1 VANVEEIN
9 YNFSTLPSLVRN
21 KMAPQQKGAFIVAP
35 AAVPTSSAPLSS
47 SVSTRA
53 SGSVVSHSTRK
64 HKKAAPV
71 YSASPS
77 LPQYVGM
84 RRSDSLFGKEDRNA
98 VFRSLVQSCVS
109 GEKEV
114 RYGVSVVSDAETAA
128 SSKKGSGSGPDYRD
142 PFYLVRYYQDKL
154 EKAETKEE
162 KEIYANQLRMADYR
176 DPFYLVRYFQDKL
189 EEAETIEQKE
199 IYANELRMAFNDAQ
213 QSGIQNGTTWSHPPA
228 HGHGW

>member
-1 VANVEEIN
+1 
-9 YNFSTLPSLVRN
+9 
-21 KMAPQQKGAFIVAP
+21 MAPQQKGAFIVAP

>member
-71 YSASPS
+71 YSASHS

-84 RRSDSLFGKEDRNA
+84 RRSDALLGKEDRNA
-98 VFRSLVQSCVS
+98 VFRSLVQSRVS
-109 GEKEV
+109 SEKEV
-114 RYGVSVVSDAETAA
+114 LSGVSVVSMAETAVPA
-128 SSKKGSGSGPDYRD
+128 KKENGSGED
-142 PFYLVRYYQDKL
+142 
-154 EKAETKEE
+154 
-162 KEIYANQLRMADYR
+162 I
-176 DPFYLVRYFQDKL
+176 
-189 EEAETIEQKE
+189 
-199 IYANELRMAFNDAQ
+199 
-213 QSGIQNGTTWSHPPA
+213 TWILA
-228 HGHGW
+228 